1 MDRQLTSKEQAK
13 GKYKRWIYLTGIALL
28 LIVAVYGLRSAL
40 KKKVDESDFF
50 IAKVEKGDVT
60 NTVSASGLVTPAF
73 EREINAPVA
82 TEIKNVSLSTGA
94 EVKMGDLI
102 LELDQE
108 YTKLEFEQLKDEL
121 DLRKNNIE
129 KLKLQFDKDLR
140 DLDYRDQIKAL
151 QVDELKAQV
160 ADQKRLLNIGGGTT
174 EDLEQAELKL
184 KVAKLEKK
192 MLENELSYSRSVNV
206 NEKKGLELEYTIQEK
221 RLRELSRKLTETNV
235 RSPQAGVITWI
246 NEDIGKTVAEGET
259 LVRIADLG
267 RYVVEATSSDR
278 NSQKLVVGLRATVRI
293 GNNDLDGKI
302 SRILPAV
309 ENNTVKFFVEL
320 DKSDSELLRPNMR
333 AEVFIITNKKEDVL
347 RIKNGAAFRGAGNQ
361 EVFVVEGN
369 KAVKRKIRRGI
380 SNADYVELQSN
391 VSIGERIIISETN
404 DYKHLDEFILLDK

>member
-1 MDRQLTSKEQAK
+1 MDRQLTNKEQAK
-13 GKYKRWIYLTGIALL
+13 GRYKKWIYIIGGALL
-28 LIVAVYGLRSAL
+28 LIALVYGFRSVL
-40 KKKVDESDFF
+40 EKKVNESDFF
-50 IAKVEKGDVT
+50 MATVERGDVT
-60 NTVSASGLVTPAF
+60 NTISASGLVIPAF

-94 EVKMGDLI
+94 EVQKGDLI

-108 YTKLEFEQLKDEL
+108 YTQLEYDQLKDEL

-160 ADQKRLLNIGGGTT
+160 ADQKRLLNIGGGTA
-174 EDLEQAELKL
+174 EELEQAELQL

-192 MLENELSYSRSVNV
+192 MLENELSYSKSVNV

-221 RLRELSRKLTETNV
+221 RLKELRRKLTETSV

-246 NEDIGKTVAEGET
+246 NEDIGRTVAEGET

-267 RYVVEATSSDR
+267 RYIIEATSSDR
-278 NSQKLVVGLRATVRI
+278 NSQKLELGLPANVRI
-293 GNNDLDGKI
+293 GGNNLQGSI

-309 ENNTVKFFVEL
+309 ENNTVKFYVEL
-320 DKSDSELLRPNMR
+320 DKSNSEFLRPNMR

-347 RIKNGAAFRGAGNQ
+347 RVKNGVAFRGAGNQ
-361 EVFVVEGN
+361 EVFFVEGN
-369 KAVKRKIRRGI
+369 KAVKRKIRKGI
-380 SNADYVELQSN
+380 SNSDFVELLSDAK
-391 VSIGERIIISETN
+391 VGEKIIISETK
-404 DYKHLDEFILLDK
+404 DYKHLDEFTLLDK